1 MIFTNLKVKIR
12 HNLKLKKIIM
22 KKLIVLLLS
31 IVFTG
36 NFMTAQDERA
46 QFQLGIKLGTN
57 YANVYDEQ
65 GEEFRADGKFGFAGG
80 VFLAIPLGSFA
91 GIQPEVLFSQKGFK
105 ATGKL
110 LGSEYGLTRTSN
122 YIDVPIYLTIKP
134 FNGLSLVVGPQF
146 SFLLEQKDVFENS
159 STSFEQ
165 TEIFKNDNLRK
176 NIFGIST
183 GLDLSLGHIVLGGRG
198 GWDLTTNHGDGT
210 STTPRY
216 KNAWLQATIGF
227 RLL

>member
-1 MIFTNLKVKIR
+1 
-12 HNLKLKKIIM
+12 M

-210 STTPRY
+210 SSTPRY

>member
-1 MIFTNLKVKIR
+1 
-12 HNLKLKKIIM
+12 M
-22 KKLIVLLLS
+22 KKLIIFLIS
-31 IVFTG
+31 FAFIS
-36 NFMTAQDERA
+36 NYMTAQDDRDNF
-46 QFQLGIKLGTN
+46 QFGIKLGTN

-80 VFLAIPLGSFA
+80 VFLAIPLGSFI

-122 YIDVPIYLTIKP
+122 YIDAPIYLTLKP

-146 SFLLEQKDVFENS
+146 SFLMKQKDVFENS
-159 STSFEQ
+159 SSSFEQ
-165 TEIFKNDNLRK
+165 IQVFNNDNLRK

-210 STTPRY
+210 SSTPRY